1 MKRLESWEIKK
12 NKVITRQDLRRR
24 DFWTI
29 TQLNTFTEKYLY
41 FQGKFYI
48 PDFWI
53 AAMVTIKYRS
63 SRPEV
68 FCKKIVLKNL
78 AKFTAKHLCQ
88 WVPVN
93 LANLLRTLF
102 FHRTPTVAAFEN
114 IRRNLISRNLI
125 NRSSCSRVFKKHF
138 WKFCRFPRNTYRGT

>member
-78 AKFTAKHLCQ
+78 AKFTAKKPVPMGSSEFGKLFKNTFFFIEHLQ
-88 WVPVN
+88 W
-93 LANLLRTLF
+93 LLLK
-102 FHRTPTVAAFEN
+102 
-114 IRRNLISRNLI
+114 ISEE
-125 NRSSCSRVFKKHF
+125 
-138 WKFCRFPRNTYRGT
+138 T